1 MIRLMP
7 RELRTTVNGRATRY
21 LESGKGRPLVLLHA
35 FPLTAEMWQPQL
47 DRVPDGWRFIAPDLR
62 GFGVDSPDV
71 SPALTMDDYAR
82 DVIGLMDALSIE
94 RAVIGGLS
102 MGGYITFALFRL
114 APTRFDGVILADTKA
129 PADTSEGLAGRRAMQ
144 ETLRS
149 KGVSA
154 VVESLLPKVLGETT
168 RRERPQVLADVRRLM
183 ERNQPDAIDAALHAL
198 MTRPDS
204 TPDLARIRYPT
215 LVVVGQEDT
224 VTPATEAEH
233 LASAIARAELVV
245 LRRAGHLSNLEVPE
259 AFSNALTRFLLRA
272 F

>member
-1 MIRLMP
+1 MIRVMT
-7 RELRTTVNGRATRY
+7 RELRTTVNGRPTRY
-21 LESGKGRPLVLLHA
+21 LESGTGRALVLLHG

-62 GFGVDSPDV
+62 GFGADPSEV
-71 SPALTMDDYAR
+71 SPAQTLDEYAG
-82 DVIGLMDALSIE
+82 DVVGLMDALSIE

-114 APTRFDGVILADTKA
+114 APARFDGVILADTKA
-129 PADTSEGLAGRRAMQ
+129 PADTSEGLAGRRAMR

-149 KGVSA
+149 QGVSA
-154 VVESLLPKVLGETT
+154 VVDSLLPKVVGETT
-168 RRERPQVLADVRRLM
+168 RRERPQVLADIRRLM
-183 ERNQPDAIDAALHAL
+183 ERNQPAAIDAALHAL
-198 MTRPDS
+198 MNRQDS
-204 TPDLARIRYPT
+204 TPDLGRIRHPT

-224 VTPATEAEH
+224 VTPTTEAEH
-233 LASAIARAELVV
+233 LASAIASAELVV

-259 AFSNALTRFLLRA
+259 AFSNALSKFLSRA